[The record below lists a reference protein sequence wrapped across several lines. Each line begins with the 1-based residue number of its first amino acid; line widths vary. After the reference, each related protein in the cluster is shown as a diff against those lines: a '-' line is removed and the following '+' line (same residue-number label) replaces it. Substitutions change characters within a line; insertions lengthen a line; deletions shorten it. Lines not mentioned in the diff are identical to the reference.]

1 MQSQPKIRVQA
12 IPQVAM
18 VVNDVQR
25 TAEAFWNI
33 LGIGPWELFPL
44 KLHANYTY
52 RGGAGWATGRV
63 AIAQVG
69 AVELELLQHVEGRTI
84 YKDWIAEQ
92 GEGIQH
98 LKFVV
103 EDRNVER
110 LDHAMG
116 ELGFPVIQS
125 GRAGPQLQY
134 HHAYYDA
141 RNALRCILETSNSQ
155 SLSARGRFGGL
166 PYPSE
171 PNPVSPAKI
180 KITGMKR
187 VGIAVND
194 AVRTAENYWNILGI
208 GPWEIR
214 EEDSCALLD
223 RVYHGKSAWGR
234 ELIATSSIPSAE
246 GDMELEL
253 CQPLEGE
260 SIYRDWIAAKG
271 EGLHHLQVLCEDVD
285 KTSQLLAEQGFLSVQ
300 SGHFGDA
307 PAGGGGYSFI
317 DFEPLHCII
326 QLRQDLPTRPIRLIG
341 QVPVTR

>member
-1 MQSQPKIRVQA
+1 MQSRANIKTQA
-12 IPQVAM
+12 VPQVAL

-25 TAEAFWNI
+25 TAEAFWNL

-44 KLHANYTY
+44 NLRANYTY
-52 RGGAGWATGRV
+52 RGSGGWAAGRV

-69 AVELELLQHVEGRTI
+69 AIELELLQHVEGKTI
-84 YKDWIAEQ
+84 YKDWVNEQ

-103 EDRNVER
+103 EDRDVQR
-110 LDHAMG
+110 LDRAME

-141 RNALRCILETSNSQ
+141 RKALRCILETSNSQ

-166 PYPSE
+166 PFPSE
-171 PNPVSPAKI
+171 PNAVSPARVKI
-180 KITGMKR
+180 AGMKR
-187 VGIAVND
+187 IGIAVKN

-214 EEDSCALLD
+214 EEHSCGLLD
-223 RVYHGKSAWGR
+223 RVYHGEPAWGR
-234 ELIATSSIPSAE
+234 EIVATASVLSAE

-253 CQPLEGE
+253 CQPLEGD
-260 SIYRDWIAAKG
+260 SIYRDWIDAKG
-271 EGLHHLQVLCEDVD
+271 EGLHHLQLLCEDVD
-285 KTSQLLAEQGFLSVQ
+285 KTSALLAEQGFLSIQ

-307 PAGGGGYSFI
+307 AAGRGGYSFI
-317 DFEPLHCII
+317 DVEPLHCII
-326 QLRQDLPTRPIRLIG
+326 QLRQDLASRAIG
-341 QVPVTR
+341 IIGRVPVTG